1 MADNIKGLKRSNYCT
16 EISEDDL
23 GKELV
28 LMGWC
33 QKQRDLGGLVFI
45 TLRDRSGLMQLV
57 VDDDSPKE
65 AHEVASQ
72 VRSEYV
78 LAVKGT
84 LRIRKDPNPEMETG
98 YYELLVQE
106 LRILSK
112 AKTPPFYIEEDS
124 DVNESLRLQY
134 RYLDLRRPDMQRI
147 FKLRSDVS
155 NFTRQYFAKEGFLD
169 LETPMLGKSTPEGAR
184 DYLVPSRI
192 FPGNFFALPQS
203 PQVYKQLLMVAGFD
217 KYFQIARC
225 FRDEDLRA
233 DRQPEFTQVD
243 IEMSFVDTEDVINAI
258 EPYLKA
264 LMKEFKGEDID
275 KIERITWQ
283 EAMERFGTDKP
294 DMRFGLELTDISD
307 LVEDMDFRIFSSAVK
322 DGGSVRLIT
331 LEGGGDKYSR
341 RDIDG
346 LADYISEFGAKG
358 LAWLVPEEDKWRG
371 SITKFVDEDLENDLL
386 ERTGAKNGDLM
397 LIVADKNDKIVF
409 NALANLRN
417 KVAKDQGLY
426 DPKSNKLVWVTEFP
440 LFEWSEEEQ
449 RFKAMHHPFTAPM
462 DEDIEFLE
470 SDKAKVRSKAYDIV
484 MNGYELGGGSIRIH
498 DRDLQVKMFELLG
511 FSKERAYKNFSFLID
526 AFDYGVPPHGGIA
539 FGLDRLIML
548 LAGTDN
554 IRDVIAFPKVQTSQ
568 DLMSKAPTQVSE
580 EQLSELGLNI
590 DPEVKEQAKE

>member
-1 MADNIKGLKRSNYCT
+1 M
-16 EISEDDL
+16 
-23 GKELV
+23 KE
-28 LMGWC
+28 
-33 QKQRDLGGLVFI
+33 KI
-45 TLRDRSGLMQLV
+45 N
-57 VDDDSPKE
+57 E
-65 AHEVASQ
+65 
-72 VRSEYV
+72 
-78 LAVKGT
+78 
-84 LRIRKDPNPEMETG
+84 RKK
-98 YYELLVQE
+98 ELLVQE

-243 IEMSFVDTEDVINAI
+243 IEMSFVDTEDVINTI

-346 LADYISEFGAKG
+346 LTYYISEFGAKG

-371 SITKFVDEDLENDLL
+371 SITKFVDEDLENALL